1 MKRSSTTAVAL
12 PNRFE
17 RRRERTR
24 QELLAAATRV
34 LAEKGLHETKVTD
47 IAAAADVG
55 VGTFYLH
62 FPDKET
68 LLDGVVEE
76 TVHRLKATVDAA
88 RERVRS
94 PLEKVVAA
102 NRAFFRFARDNRE
115 VFKIVFGHAA
125 AYNDLIRRA
134 QALFIADIEKE
145 IREGIA
151 SGAFA
156 PLPPALVA
164 QAVVGMSTQVISW
177 LTEHE
182 SVPVDQ
188 RGPRGLD
195 RPRLPDP
202 GLRHAHLAEDD
213 PGGDPQAP
221 PRVPLLD
228 ALAVHAR

>member
-1 MKRSSTTAVAL
+1 MKRSSTTAVAV

-34 LAEKGLHETKVTD
+34 LAEKGLDRTKVTR

-68 LLDGVVEE
+68 LFDAVVEE
-76 TVHRLKATVDAA
+76 TVGRLKATVDAA
-88 RERVRS
+88 REKARG
-94 PLEKVVAA
+94 PLGKIQAA
-102 NRAFFRFARDNRE
+102 NRAFFRFARENRE

-125 AYNDLIRRA
+125 AFNDLIRRA
-134 QALFIADIEKE
+134 QALFIADLEKTV
-145 IREGIA
+145 REGIT

-164 QAVVGMSTQVISW
+164 QAVGGMATQVISW
-177 LTEHE
+177 WTEHE
-182 SVPVDQ
+182 SVPIEPLIETTTALALDGMKPDPTAK
-188 RGPRGLD
+188 GPRPEG
-195 RPRLPDP
+195 PRQ
-202 GLRHAHLAEDD
+202 GSR
-213 PGGDPQAP
+213 
-221 PRVPLLD
+221 
-228 ALAVHAR
+228 